1 MTSVPL
7 VTGVAFS
14 RTHLTRV
21 VDEYGITTG
30 TELVFGGSIG
40 AGVMKFAMHWMLE
53 LAMTVV
59 RWENACVAPMAI
71 TPSSE

>member
-1 MTSVPL
+1 MT
-7 VTGVAFS
+7 
-14 RTHLTRV
+14 R
-21 VDEYGITTG
+21 ITDANG
-30 TELVFGGSIG
+30 REVGAELEFGGSIG

-71 TPSSE
+71 LPDNQS

>member
-1 MTSVPL
+1 MYL
-7 VTGVAFS
+7 CNIYLFIC

-21 VDEYGITTG
+21 IDENGATTG
-30 TELVFGGSIG
+30 TEIVFGGSIG
-40 AGVMKFAMHWMLE
+40 AGNMKFAMHWMLE

-71 TPSSE
+71 KPSSK